1 MRCQRKCLAACP
13 GFSSLLFS
21 QAASE
26 VVLLIPAVLGTHAEL
41 KVSPY
46 LCYPC
51 RHMEVAARDQQEGLF
66 AFFAGAVTQGS
77 GCAFLFSPFFLMRC
91 TMEEGKANL
100 IIKLCLPPLSVFPD
114 WEVRSSSFWCKS
126 LNAAAYIVIWLFIK
140 NERKLLS
147 V

>member
-41 KVSPY
+41 KASPY

-51 RHMEVAARDQQEGLF
+51 RHMEVAARDQREGLF

-77 GCAFLFSPFFLMRC
+77 VCAFLFSLSFFFLYEMHNGRR
-91 TMEEGKANL
+91 ESKFNYKAVSSSP
-100 IIKLCLPPLSVFPD
+100 LCLSRLGSAIIFPLMQES
-114 WEVRSSSFWCKS
+114 ECSSIHC
-126 LNAAAYIVIWLFIK
+126 YMIIY
-140 NERKLLS
+140 
-147 V
+147 